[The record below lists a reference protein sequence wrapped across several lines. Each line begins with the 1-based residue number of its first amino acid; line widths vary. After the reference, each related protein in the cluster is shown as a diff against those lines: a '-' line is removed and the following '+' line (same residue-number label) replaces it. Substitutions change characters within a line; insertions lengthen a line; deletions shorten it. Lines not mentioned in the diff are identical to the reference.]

1 MAKYRLS
8 NKAVND
14 LQEIARYSRAKFGEV
29 QAKQYLESINQQ
41 VDLLAEKPE
50 LAQLTPHLGHGY
62 RRCLFRKHA
71 IYFKPAAYGIYVVRI
86 LHQQMSQKQQLR

>member
-8 NKAVND
+8 NKAVKD
-14 LQEIARYSRAKFGEV
+14 LQEIARYSKAKFGEA
-29 QAKQYLESINQQ
+29 QAKHYLESLSQQ

-50 LAQLTPHLGHGY
+50 LAQLVLHLGEGY
-62 RRCLFRKHA
+62 RRYLFRKHA

-86 LHQQMSQKQQLR
+86 LHQQMSQTQHLR